1 MQEYR
6 IMNKNYSYGRNHN
19 FRFTN
24 ETWQFI
30 KDNFKSE
37 GYSYKD
43 QDELLAK
50 AVAGDED
57 AKNSIVRCNF
67 GLVLDALDSVLATCK
82 YSAMHHDDL
91 LQTALFELSRCLVS
105 FDPSQGKFSSYAYKC
120 ILFAI
125 RKQIT
130 VPDIEEPNEDITFGC
145 NETIGVDATSE
156 ECEEREFIM
165 QISSVLD
172 GALSP
177 EEAKIIRLR
186 YGLEDGREYKTAEIG
201 RIFGCTDSYI
211 GKRIKRD
218 IEEIRRY
225 IEENGIDFGFGR

>member
-1 MQEYR
+1 
-6 IMNKNYSYGRNHN
+6 MNKNYSYGRNHN

-125 RKQIT
+125 RKET
-130 VPDIEEPNEDITFGC
+130 NGPDIEEPNEDITYGRNEAFGDD
-145 NETIGVDATSE
+145 VTSE
-156 ECEEREFIM
+156 ECEERAFNE
-165 QISSVLD
+165 QILSVLNS
-172 GALSP
+172 ALSP

-186 YGLEDGREYKTAEIG
+186 YGLEDGTEHKTADIG
-201 RIFGCTDSYI
+201 KLFECTDSYI
-211 GKRIKRD
+211 GKRTKRD
-218 IEEIRRY
+218 IGEIRRY
-225 IEENGIDFGFGR
+225 IEENGIDFGLGRK